1 MTAFKWYL
9 GQNDL
14 KAFVCDLRG
23 GGCYDGLQ
31 PDGVNLNQGAEST
44 LAWLLSL
51 VQMHLSADRTHA
63 ESPAAARGRRERG
76 RRERARGRA

>member
-1 MTAFKWYL
+1 MLAFQWFL

-14 KAFVCDLRG
+14 RALLCDLRG

-31 PDGVNLNQGAEST
+31 PDGVNSNQGAEST

-51 VQMHLSADRTHA
+51 VQMHLLRADR
-63 ESPAAARGRRERG
+63 SPKDLPRLEAAA
-76 RRERARGRA
+76 AATAVSAA

>member
-1 MTAFKWYL
+1 MLTFQWFL

-14 KAFVCDLRG
+14 SAFLCDLRG

-31 PDGVNLNQGAEST
+31 PDGVNSNQGAEST

-51 VQMHLSADRTHA
+51 VQMHLLRADRSLQHLPRLEAIAGVEQELLRT
-63 ESPAAARGRRERG
+63 
-76 RRERARGRA
+76 